1 LQLGSNKIVFDI
13 TCGRGTYLE
22 TKEEARR
29 LGKLLFRIGKTL
41 GKEVGY
47 IITLMDEPVGKCVG
61 NVLEIQEAISALN
74 GNMAKDVED
83 TVINLASII
92 LNLSYGEKDMALNAN
107 KVRKVIQNGQA
118 LSKFKQM
125 IIAQRRETELILIA
139 QIDFQKQK

>member
-1 LQLGSNKIVFDI
+1 MLHGSNKIVYDI

-29 LGKLLFRIGKTL
+29 LGKLLFKLGKTL

-61 NVLEIQEAISALN
+61 NVLEIQEAITALN

-83 TVINLASII
+83 TVVNLASII
-92 LNLSYGEKDMALNAN
+92 LNLSYGEKDMASNAN
-107 KVRKVIQNGQA
+107 KVRTVIQNGQA
-118 LSKFKQM
+118 LAKFKQM
-125 IIAQRRETELILIA
+125 IIAQRW
-139 QIDFQKQK
+139 

>member
-1 LQLGSNKIVFDI
+1 MLRGSNKIVYDI

-29 LGKLLFRIGKTL
+29 LGKLLFRLGKTL

-61 NVLEIQEAISALN
+61 NVLEIQEAIAALN

-107 KVRKVIQNGQA
+107 KVRTVIQNGQA
-118 LSKFKQM
+118 LAKFKQM
-125 IIAQRRETELILIA
+125 IIAQRW
-139 QIDFQKQK
+139 